1 MSQPSSTESAWAEGI
16 GIFAGAALLT
26 VGIFQFL
33 EGVAAAAKDDVFVRT
48 TNYVFEFD
56 LTTWGWIHIVL
67 GIIVAI
73 VGGAILAGQAWA
85 YVAGIVVAVLSS
97 LMNFVWMPYY
107 PFWAILII
115 AFDIAVIWALSTLL
129 GSRRA

>member
-56 LTTWGWIHIVL
+56 LTTWGWIHIIL